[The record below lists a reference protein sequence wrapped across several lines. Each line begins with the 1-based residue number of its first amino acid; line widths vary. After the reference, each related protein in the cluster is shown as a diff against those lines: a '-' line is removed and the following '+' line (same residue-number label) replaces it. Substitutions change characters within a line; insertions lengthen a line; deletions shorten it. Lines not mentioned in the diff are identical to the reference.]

1 MLPSRPIRLKQPAM
15 RDSRPT
21 SAVLL
26 LGVLAAFVCG
36 GISHAAPVVPGFERF
51 GRPAVGAANPAA
63 SAEAGLLL
71 LGEFGCVN
79 CHAPQ
84 PAAARHLSVKTGPSL
99 VGVGSRINPAWVID
113 YLKQPHTSHPSTT
126 MPDVLGHLPDREQ
139 AATALAHYLA
149 ARAPF
154 DDGAFPGASEANA
167 GVGAALYER
176 VGCAV
181 CHGSRLPNAVRLP
194 DQVPLVKLDRK
205 WSPAAL
211 DQFLHNPFAIRS
223 SGRMPALPLGEQDRR
238 HLVASLLGPLPE
250 SRDDYRD
257 VVAFNGRAWSA
268 AVQRLPALESLGP
281 PAKSGLVKG
290 FDIFALAGHRD
301 GVVVQLDGFL
311 HAPRDG
317 RYHFVV
323 SSDDGS
329 RITVGDSVVVEH
341 DGIHGASERGGG
353 IDLSA
358 GVHPIR
364 IDYFEWL
371 GQEQLAVDVVVPQGP
386 RLSLLAWVTP
396 KPDGAPAVRPADA
409 KPLGQD
415 FPIDPSLVERGRD
428 IFTAVGCGN
437 CHEMQ
442 DDDGGRTASR
452 MVAKSLAELHAV
464 DRGCLSS
471 DTGAAG
477 PRYGIDQDQ
486 RTAIAAAL
494 KWLGSAEASQPPTRT
509 LAIDRAFTALN
520 CYACHERDGKG
531 GVVPA
536 VAQLDDDGEPVRKEA
551 ARDAVFTS
559 AHAELGDEGRLPPS
573 LTAVGDKLRP
583 EFLRDVLHHGGR
595 DRGAYMQTLMPK
607 WHPPVVEPLATL
619 LADDVRTTTPTPPL
633 AGHSAETIVEQ
644 GRHLVGSKALGC
656 IKCHAFAGEKGQ
668 SLGVIDMVRMPHRLR
683 HDWFLAYVAD
693 PQRFRP
699 GTRMPASW
707 PEGKTFFPD
716 ILDGTAPGQIEAVW
730 RYLAGPA
737 PKAPIGTGANPIEL
751 VPAGKPII
759 YRNFIAGAGLRAIAV
774 GYPEKVSLA
783 WDAELMRLALV
794 WRGAFLDAGRH
805 WSGRGGGLQPPLGDG
820 VFSAD
825 KAAAVAVLAE
835 PSGPWPVHPR
845 ISGGTFGG
853 YTLDASGRPT
863 FLWSIGGMQVR
874 ETIEPMTDGSA
885 IWLRRTIRLQGRPK
899 GGTAFFRPIMAAK
912 VDETADGWFR
922 IDDRWRVRV
931 SGDGLGDSLD
941 VSTAVAHERRYPII
955 WTNADSAEWT
965 EELGW

>member
-1 MLPSRPIRLKQPAM
+1 M
-15 RDSRPT
+15 RDFRPF
-21 SAVLL
+21 SVVLCL
-26 LGVLAAFVCG
+26 CVLAVWVCQSN
-36 GISHAAPVVPGFERF
+36 SHAAPLVPGFERF
-51 GRPAVGAANPAA
+51 GRPAVIAKDPAA
-63 SAEAGLLL
+63 SIDAGLLL
-71 LGEFGCVN
+71 LGELGCVN

-84 PAAARHLSVKTGPSL
+84 PAAAGHVSVKAGPSL

-113 YLKQPHTSHPSTT
+113 YLKQPHTTHPSTT
-126 MPDVLGHLPDREQ
+126 MPDALAHLPDREQ

-149 ARAPF
+149 ADAPF
-154 DDGAFPGASEANA
+154 DDGAFPEASQAKA
-167 GVGAALYER
+167 DVGAALYER

-194 DQVPLVKLDRK
+194 DQVPLPQIDRK
-205 WSPAAL
+205 WSPSAL
-211 DQFLHNPFAIRS
+211 DAFLRDAFALRPS
-223 SGRMPALPLGEQDRR
+223 SRMPALPLSDQDRR
-238 HLVASLLGPLPE
+238 HLVASLLGPLPA

-257 VVAFNGRAWSA
+257 VVAFNGRAWRA
-268 AVQRLPALESLGP
+268 AVQRLPATESLGP
-281 PAKSGLVKG
+281 PAKTGLVKG
-290 FDIFALAGHRD
+290 FDVFTLAGQRD

-311 HAPRDG
+311 HAPRAG
-317 RYHFVV
+317 RYRMYL

-329 RITVGDSVVVEH
+329 RVTVGDSVVVEH
-341 DGIHGASERGGG
+341 DGVHGASEREGS
-353 IDLSA
+353 IDLQA

-364 IDYFEWL
+364 LDYFE
-371 GQEQLAVDVVVPQGP
+371 GQGFEGLQVDVVVPRGA
-386 RLSLLAWVTP
+386 RLPLTAWVTP
-396 KPDGAPAVRPADA
+396 QRNDAPAVRPADA

-415 FPIDPSLVERGRD
+415 FPIDPILVDRGRD
-428 IFTAVGCGN
+428 IFTAVGCAN
-437 CHEMQ
+437 CHEMHEAN
-442 DDDGGRTASR
+442 GERTVSR
-452 MVAKSLAELHAV
+452 LFAPALAACQTV
-464 DRGCLSS
+464 DRGCVSPEAA
-471 DTGAAG
+471 AAG
-477 PRYGIDQDQ
+477 PRYGLDADQ
-486 RTAIAAAL
+486 RAAIAAAVT
-494 KWLGSAEASQPPTRT
+494 WLASAEASQPPERKRS
-509 LAIDRAFTALN
+509 IDRAFTTLN
-520 CYACHERDGKG
+520 CYACHERDGTG

-551 ARDAVFTS
+551 ARDSLFTS

-573 LTAVGDKLRP
+573 LTAIGDKLRP

-619 LADDVRTTTPTPPL
+619 LADDVRTTTATPPL
-633 AGHSAETIVEQ
+633 AGHSAETIAEQ

-656 IKCHAFAGEKGQ
+656 IKCHAFGGEKGQ
-668 SLGVIDMVRMPHRLR
+668 SLGVIDMARMPHRLR

-716 ILDGTAPGQIEAVW
+716 ILDGTASGQIEAVW
-730 RYLAGPA
+730 RYLAAPA
-737 PKAPIGTGANPIEL
+737 PKPPIGTGANPIEL

-820 VFSAD
+820 VFAPEQ
-825 KAAAVAVLAE
+825 AAAVAVLAE
-835 PSGPWPVHPR
+835 PSGPWPANPR
-845 ISGGTFGG
+845 GSGGTFAG

-874 ETIEPMTDGSA
+874 ETIEPVIEGSSLS
-885 IWLRRTIRLQGRPK
+885 LRRTIRLHGRPK
-899 GGTAFFRPIMAAK
+899 DGTAFFRPSAAAK
-912 VDETADGWFR
+912 VEAIADGWIR

-931 SGDGLGDSLD
+931 TGDGLGDSLD
-941 VSTAVAHERRYPII
+941 ISTTGALERRYPII
-955 WTNADSAEWT
+955 WTNADTAEWT